1 MTNSQNPKT
10 NNQSSLS
17 KNQSISVTVMK
28 MSQLIQEFQ
37 ELSPEE
43 RLEEVVEMADR
54 LPALSAARAAQPPP
68 ESCRVQECQTPVYL
82 WVDVVDGQVRLEA
95 DVSRKSP
102 TVRGL
107 VALIVEGLAGATVE
121 DALTLPDDLLEELG
135 LTDALGMTRQQ
146 GFRGVISRIK
156 HDARI
161 ASGKR

>member
-1 MTNSQNPKT
+1 
-10 NNQSSLS
+10 
-17 KNQSISVTVMK
+17 MK
-28 MSQLIQEFQ
+28 WTELIREFQ

-54 LPALSAARAAQPPP
+54 LPALSAARAGQPAP

-82 WVDVVDGQVRLEA
+82 WVDVEDGHVSLEA
-95 DVSRKSP
+95 EVSRKSP

-107 VALIVEGLAGATVE
+107 VAMIVEGLSGATVE
-121 DALTLPDDLLEELG
+121 EALTLPDDLIEKLG
-135 LTDALGMTRQQ
+135 LAEALGMTRQQ

-161 ASGKR
+161 ASGKK